1 MSKEQPTKEELIAI
15 AVRKGNEDLALA
27 IAAQPLEVQDKEK
40 KWIPNK
46 FFNMLFSSFGRVDAN
61 VKALVE
67 DGLSYGAGDFYVYE
81 GRGGIKVH
89 ETPKGVRKQLQKI
102 AAKYGLSIIV
112 SDGVL
117 YAKDRLS
124 VKTDGRIDEIEIYKD
139 SEDMVKGGVI
149 VAPYAVVTVFRGG
162 NEIIAKKIFIIPQK
176 EYAEI
181 LKKGTGSSYPT
192 MMAQK
197 SVMKR
202 VANGIYS
209 LLGVSIGKDDSLD
222 EMEKRL
228 EDESPRQSEDEP
240 TKQPDPLAAPDAVD
254 IEEV

>member
-1 MSKEQPTKEELIAI
+1 MSTERTNKEKLIAL
-15 AVRKGNEDLALA
+15 AMQEKNEDLALA
-27 IAAQPLEVQDKEK
+27 IAAQPEKIQDK
-40 KWIPNK
+40 NK
-46 FFNMLFSSFGRVDAN
+46 QYIENTFFTVLYKTFGRVSAS

-67 DGLSYGAGDFYVYE
+67 DGLSFSAGDFYVYE

-102 AAKYGLSIIV
+102 AAKYGLNIVV

-117 YAKDRLS
+117 YEKDRIL

-139 SEDMVKGGVI
+139 SEDMVRGGTI

-181 LKKGTGSSYPT
+181 LKKGTGNSYPT

-209 LLGVSIGKDDSLD
+209 LLGVSLGKDDAFD
-222 EMEKRL
+222 EMEKRF
-228 EDESPRQSEDEP
+228 EDEAPRQSENEP
-240 TKQPDPLAAPDAVD
+240 TKQSDPLAAPTPVD
-254 IEEV
+254 IEKV